1 MPFMNPTTRLKHGL
15 LKYKYNC
22 LGLRGASSLV
32 GSDKGRPPYTWGRRL
47 GPWKLEEES
56 RSSSSRNE
64 GDDKWTLYDLDGKR
78 ARGYHCITPYLALSF
93 AIGKHTR
100 LGIADEEEDE
110 EED

>member
-15 LKYKYNC
+15 LNINTIVSVSVGRHHSSAVTKD
-22 LGLRGASSLV
+22 GAL
-32 GSDKGRPPYTWGRRL
+32 YTWGRRL

-56 RSSSSRNE
+56 RSSSSSNE
-64 GDDKWTLYDLDGKR
+64 GDDKWTLHDLDGKR
-78 ARGYHCITPYLALSF
+78 ARRYHCITPYLALSF
-93 AIGKHTR
+93 TIGKHTR